1 MVFIIAIINFLSAF
15 LQASTGFG
23 YAILAMFLM
32 PFFLPY
38 RQCSII
44 SASLIIIIAVQMCFS
59 LRQYIRLRK
68 IWWPMLCCLSTLWIG
83 IWLITVLDASTMRK
97 IMGVFLMLLALYFY
111 VIKRFGICIR
121 ETWVNGAII
130 GVITGLAT
138 GMFNIIGPF
147 LTLYYYD
154 NMDSTL
160 EIKANLEFS
169 FLIGG
174 VTSLIMNLAVMPLDS
189 FLIQNIA
196 LSGAAAIVAGV
207 LGLKLYHKV
216 NKDIMKYIIIG
227 VLPLMG
233 LVQILK

>member
-1 MVFIIAIINFLSAF
+1 MVFIVAIINFLSAF

-59 LRQYIRLRK
+59 LRTYIRLRK

-83 IWLITVLDASTMRK
+83 IWLIKVLDASTMRK

-111 VIKRFGICIR
+111 AIKRFGICIR
-121 ETWVNGAII
+121 ETWLNGAII
-130 GVITGLAT
+130 GVMTGLAT

-174 VTSLIMNLAVMPLDS
+174 VTSLILNLAVIPLDS
-189 FLIQNIA
+189 FLIQNIV

-233 LVQILK
+233 LVQVLK